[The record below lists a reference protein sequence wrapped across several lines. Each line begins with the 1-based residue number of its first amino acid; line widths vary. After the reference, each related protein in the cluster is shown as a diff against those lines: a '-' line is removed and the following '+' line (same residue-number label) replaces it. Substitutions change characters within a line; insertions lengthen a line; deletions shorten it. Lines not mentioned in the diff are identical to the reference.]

1 MLYSPESSGE
11 TDVDAAAAAGE
22 AEDSELYQPD
32 NGKTCCSDASE
43 EPGLNVWRHDEDA
56 SC

>member
-43 EPGLNVWRHDEDA
+43 EPGLNVWRHNEDA